1 MYCFFDICLPSKLVG
16 KFGFEVS
23 KICKIC
29 FSRRVVFDAISTSWR
44 MRFVAWCCLLVAS
57 PLLPFS
63 LHCVVRGASLL
74 AACLRFTIGSWTVL
88 QAVLFFI
95 LYSNASVFWIELVG
109 RQFGVLLSVSVY
121 LCTCGPT
128 LVWSSKLTSFD
139 TEPEKFFSLGW
150 RQLLSFLLFRSVV
163 PRGAARISECLLE
176 CLWGHYVGEFDN
188 DWSLE
193 KRWS

>member
-1 MYCFFDICLPSKLVG
+1 MRRQNRLSCSLTWSWPASA
-16 KFGFEVS
+16 
-23 KICKIC
+23 
-29 FSRRVVFDAISTSWR
+29 FSATLLGEREIYFSDLLGEGEGSLARRVCAFD
-44 MRFVAWCCLLVAS
+44 LV
-57 PLLPFS
+57 L
-63 LHCVVRGASLL
+63 
-74 AACLRFTIGSWTVL
+74 FTTVSWTVL
-88 QAVLFFI
+88 LAVLFFI

-139 TEPEKFFSLGW
+139 TEPKIFFSLGW

-163 PRGAARISECLLE
+163 PRGAAQISECLLE